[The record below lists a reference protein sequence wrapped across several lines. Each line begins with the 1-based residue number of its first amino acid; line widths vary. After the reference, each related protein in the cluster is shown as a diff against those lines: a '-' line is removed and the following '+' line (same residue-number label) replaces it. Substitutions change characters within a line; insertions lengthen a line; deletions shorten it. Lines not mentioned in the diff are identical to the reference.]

1 MALAMYLSLDL
12 ADIHFGTGPMSTMRA
27 LSSKNSAQVSQNLL
41 AILFLDV

>member
-12 ADIHFGTGPMSTMRA
+12 ADVATGPMSTMRA